1 MNIRPKLSNINI
13 YEKKNIIK
21 NNNIIG
27 ITIIIISI
35 LFLYIRY
42 LIYN

>member
-1 MNIRPKLSNINI
+1 MKIRPKLSNINI
-13 YEKKNIIK
+13 YKKKNIIK

>member
-1 MNIRPKLSNINI
+1 MKIRPKLSNINI
-13 YEKKNIIK
+13 YKKKNIIK

-27 ITIIIISI
+27 VTIIIICI